1 MTQTDQTSTG
11 SASAAAQAPQTLRC
25 RRAECK
31 AINAAGA
38 EFCRVCGAPLPVVTP
53 PPLLPTSPQEVLPY
67 QSPPPA
73 PRRIRQPFSLTTP
86 LVYLLLC
93 TYFVIVVFPMFWLF
107 YSSLKPDR
115 EIFLHP
121 FRLPSPDNIAWRNF
135 SNAWVGGNFQ
145 SYFFNSVVMTVST
158 VLVTTFLAAMTAYA
172 VSRFTFPLARPIF
185 FYFLAGLMIPIQLAI
200 VPLFFQLKSFHMLDS
215 RPGLFFVYLAFGFP
229 FAVFVL
235 TGFFKTLPSSLHES
249 ALLDGAT
256 EFQAFWHVML
266 PLARPGL
273 ITVAIFLFLGNWNEF
288 FVAFMTISGRGGE
301 NIQTLPLGLAKIT
314 IVSNYRSDWGMAF
327 AGLVLMMLPTLI
339 AYVFLQKHLT
349 KGITAGAIKG

>member
-1 MTQTDQTSTG
+1 V
-11 SASAAAQAPQTLRC
+11 SAGTAQ
-25 RRAECK
+25 RR
-31 AINAAGA
+31 
-38 EFCRVCGAPLPVVTP
+38 
-53 PPLLPTSPQEVLPY
+53 
-67 QSPPPA
+67 
-73 PRRIRQPFSLTTP
+73 FSLASP
-86 LVYLLLC
+86 FVYALLC
-93 TYFVIVVFPMFWLF
+93 AYAVIVIFPLFWLF

-115 EIFLHP
+115 EIFLYP
-121 FRLPSPDNIAWRNF
+121 FRLPQAGHFAWQNYA
-135 SNAWVGGNFQ
+135 NAWVGGHFQ

-200 VPLFFQLKSFHMLDS
+200 VPLFFEMKSFHLLDT
-215 RPGLFFVYLAFGFP
+215 RHGLFLVYLAFGFP

-249 ALLDGAT
+249 ALLDGAS

-288 FVAFMTISGRGGE
+288 FVAFMTISGRNAE
-301 NIQTLPLGLAKIT
+301 SIQTLPLGIAKIT

-327 AGLVLMMLPTLI
+327 AGLVMMMLPTLI
-339 AYVFLQKHLT
+339 AYIFLQKHLT